1 MSFVSRETF
10 SATDA
15 STNDVSDNVSG
26 TDHFTRCPLCWRWF
40 DRSNALAVSG
50 HRGPLPHRQAARC
63 VAWADEDE

>member
-1 MSFVSRETF
+1 MSFVSRNGF
-10 SATDA
+10 SARED
-15 STNDVSDNVSG
+15 SVSG
-26 TDHFTRCPLCWRWF
+26 DSDRVSGVDHFTRCPLCWRWF